1 MTKAFALLV
10 LLVNLLTLNCQEEES
25 LEEQVNRNNTDEGK
39 TSYSFSYGVSDLDTG
54 DVKTVWEAKEGDTVK
69 GHYSLLQP
77 DGSIK
82 TVEYL
87 AGPNIG
93 FKAVVNSETEEPPEK
108 TGLNSIED
116 KAMRDYGK
124 YIDYNE
130 EGEEDFYERKRNKR
144 PFDSFKD
151 YSHKKK
157 SKYPFDQEP
166 SEYTH
171 SISIKHPSDG
181 SESEAHSHV
190 GYNFDPNCKTKTKK
204 ESQDNLYSNGVDPD
218 LSKTKYPTFSSIS
231 YKDHYDSSYNSD
243 FDKYKPVNQYKPP
256 RFDEDN
262 VRPASSVRYTS
273 TYPGFSDISSPEKF
287 YPEELPPRPKKKYRP
302 YKLSEFP
309 PTEDLDDYYLVPKK
323 KFKRPPRI
331 PEQDF
336 RPEREEEYDRPHYS
350 SDSDDFLQE
359 DKYYNSPIR
368 GSGPKEV
375 IRKVV
380 KKRRPPIINLLDV
393 LDI

>member
-1 MTKAFALLV
+1 MIIRITFV
-10 LLVNLLTLNCQEEES
+10 T
-25 LEEQVNRNNTDEGK
+25 
-39 TSYSFSYGVSDLDTG
+39 
-54 DVKTVWEAKEGDTVK
+54 
-69 GHYSLLQP
+69 GHYSLLEP

-93 FKAVVNSETEEPPEK
+93 FKAVVNSETDESEDTIVP
-108 TGLNSIED
+108 NSIQE
-116 KAMRDYGK
+116 KSMRDYGK

-130 EGEEDFYERKRNKR
+130 EGEEDFYERKKSKR
-144 PFDSFKD
+144 PFDSLKD
-151 YSHKKK
+151 FSHKKK
-157 SKYPFDQEP
+157 LKYPFDQEP

-171 SISIKHPSDG
+171 SISIQHPSDG
-181 SESEAHSHV
+181 SESEALSHV

-204 ESQDNLYSNGVDPD
+204 ESQVNLYSSGVDLD
-218 LSKTKYPTFSSIS
+218 LSKSKYPTFSTNS
-231 YKDHYDSSYNSD
+231 YRDHFDSSYNSD
-243 FDKYKPVNQYKPP
+243 FDKYKPVSKYKPP
-256 RFDEDN
+256 RFDDDN

-273 TYPGFSDISSPEKF
+273 TFPEFSDISSPEKF

-323 KFKRPPRI
+323 KYKRPSRQ
-331 PEQDF
+331 PEPEF
-336 RPEREEEYDRPHYS
+336 RPDRELEYDRPRYP
-350 SDSDDFLQE
+350 SDNDDYLHE
-359 DKYYNSPIR
+359 EKYYNGPVR
-368 GSGPKEV
+368 GSGPKEI